1 MNNKGLET
9 QIRDEIMTM
18 VNSRKSLMLSSL
30 DEEGLPYASY
40 APFAV
45 GDDCL
50 YVLISEIAVHGKN
63 LQRNPQASALI
74 IEDEDTAEELFARL
88 RVFYRLRAEMIEPET
103 ADWQQG
109 VDCLQSR
116 HGERISKLSQLSDFK
131 LFRLHSTGGRYVKG
145 FGKAY
150 QIDGGT
156 LSGDSLSHL
165 REGHKKRSD
174 AKA

>member
-9 QIRDEIMTM
+9 QIRDEIMDM
-18 VNSRKSLMLSSL
+18 VHSRKSLMLSSL
-30 DEEGLPYASY
+30 DENGLPYASY

-63 LQRNPQASALI
+63 LQLNPQASALI
-74 IEDEDTAEELFARL
+74 IEDEDTANELFARL
-88 RVFYRLRAEMIEPET
+88 RVFYRVRAEMIEPET
-103 ADWQQG
+103 TDWQQG
-109 VDCLQSR
+109 IDSLQSR
-116 HGERISKLSQLSDFK
+116 HGERINNLSKLSDFK
-131 LFRLHSTGGRYVKG
+131 LFRLHPNGGRYVKG

-150 QIDGGT
+150 QIEGGT

-165 REGHKKRSD
+165 REGHKKRSNVS
-174 AKA
+174 A

>member
-9 QIRDEIMTM
+9 QIQDEIMAI

-63 LQRNPQASALI
+63 LQLNPQASVLI
-74 IEDEDTAEELFARL
+74 IEDEDSADELFARL
-88 RVFYRLRAEMIEPET
+88 RVFYRITAENMEPESEG
-103 ADWQQG
+103 WLQG
-109 VDCLQSR
+109 LACLQGR
-116 HGERISKLSQLSDFK
+116 HGERITNLSQMSDFK
-131 LFRLHSTGGRYVKG
+131 LFRLQPNGGRYVKG

-150 QIDGGT
+150 QIEGGT
-156 LSGDSLSHL
+156 LAGESLSHL
-165 REGHKKRSD
+165 RDGHKKREQAS
-174 AKA
+174 A

>member
-9 QIRDEIMTM
+9 QIRDEIMAL

-30 DEEGLPYASY
+30 DEDGLPYASY

-50 YVLISEIAVHGKN
+50 YVLISEIAVHG
-63 LQRNPQASALI
+63 RN
-74 IEDEDTAEELFARL
+74 
-88 RVFYRLRAEMIEPET
+88 
-103 ADWQQG
+103 
-109 VDCLQSR
+109 LQSR
-116 HGERISKLSQLSDFK
+116 HGERISNLSQLSDFK
-131 LFRLHSTGGRYVKG
+131 LFRLHPQGGRYVKG

-150 QIDGGT
+150 QIEGGT

-165 REGHKKRSD
+165 REGHKKRSQAD
-174 AKA
+174 VS